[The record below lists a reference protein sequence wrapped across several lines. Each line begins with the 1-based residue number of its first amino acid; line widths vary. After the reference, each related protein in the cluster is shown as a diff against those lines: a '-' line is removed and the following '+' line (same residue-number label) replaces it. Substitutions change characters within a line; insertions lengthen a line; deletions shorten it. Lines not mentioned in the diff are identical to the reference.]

1 MIFVDYRKK
10 STKLGT
16 EWTKGVPIEVVP
28 MTYKSVMKSIDTRL
42 SLKPITSKLRMVSNY
57 KIVDQSDF
65 NDLLLGC
72 E

>member
-57 KIVDQSDF
+57 KIVD
-65 NDLLLGC
+65 
-72 E
+72 